1 MKFDFLKKI
10 WGRKKEPEKDK
21 AKETEIIKTEE
32 ERHKPS
38 FDIKSGINFKILP
51 LITEK
56 SLKLVKEENK
66 YTFLVYHRKIN
77 KVELKKAIERMFNVK
92 VVDIRTM
99 NYRERR
105 RGRTRIP
112 SRRKAFKKII
122 VQLPKDQI
130 IPVFE

>member
-10 WGRKKEPEKDK
+10 WGRKKGPEKDK

-32 ERHKPS
+32 EVQKPS

-99 NYRERR
+99 NYRERK

>member
-99 NYRERR
+99 NYRERK